1 MTIPQISVFLE
12 NKAGQLADITGILS
26 ENQINMRA
34 INIAET
40 ADYGVL
46 RLIVDDA
53 PRASSILLDQN
64 SQHCLECGNKS
75 LLHFRDLTQI
85 VGKVFRRHFHHHFDR
100 IGVVDTVHN
109 DLIVCRVS
117 LLQKHGV
124 LRLIVDDAPR
134 ASSILLDQGFILTMT
149 SVVGVAVP
157 DTPGGLSRVLEVI
170 SHARIDVE
178 YMYSVF
184 GQKDGQA
191 CMIFR
196 VEDTDGLASV
206 LEDNGIGTISGEDLG
221 LH

>member
-26 ENQINMRA
+26 QNQVNMRA

-40 ADYGVL
+40 TDYGVL

-53 PRASSILLDQN
+53 AKASSILL
-64 SQHCLECGNKS
+64 E
-75 LLHFRDLTQI
+75 
-85 VGKVFRRHFHHHFDR
+85 
-100 IGVVDTVHN
+100 
-109 DLIVCRVS
+109 
-117 LLQKHGV
+117 
-124 LRLIVDDAPR
+124 
-134 ASSILLDQGFILTMT
+134 QGFILTMT
-149 SVVGVAVP
+149 PVVGVAVP
-157 DTPGGLSRVLEVI
+157 DTPGGLSRVLSVI
-170 SHARIDVE
+170 SGAEIDVE

-196 VEDTDGLASV
+196 VADSDGLTAV
-206 LEDNGIGTISGEDLG
+206 LEQNGIGTIAGEDLG

>member
-26 ENQINMRA
+26 QNQVNMRA

-40 ADYGVL
+40 TDYGVL

-53 PRASSILLDQN
+53 AKASSILL
-64 SQHCLECGNKS
+64 E
-75 LLHFRDLTQI
+75 
-85 VGKVFRRHFHHHFDR
+85 
-100 IGVVDTVHN
+100 
-109 DLIVCRVS
+109 
-117 LLQKHGV
+117 
-124 LRLIVDDAPR
+124 
-134 ASSILLDQGFILTMT
+134 QGFIMTMT
-149 SVVGVAVP
+149 PVVGVAVP
-157 DTPGGLSRVLEVI
+157 DTPGGLSKVLSVI
-170 SHARIDVE
+170 SSAEIDVE

-196 VEDTDGLASV
+196 VADSDGLTAV
-206 LEDNGIGTISGEDLG
+206 LEKNGIGTIAGEDLG

>member
-26 ENQINMRA
+26 ENDVNMRA

-53 PRASSILLDQN
+53 SKASSILL
-64 SQHCLECGNKS
+64 E
-75 LLHFRDLTQI
+75 
-85 VGKVFRRHFHHHFDR
+85 
-100 IGVVDTVHN
+100 
-109 DLIVCRVS
+109 
-117 LLQKHGV
+117 
-124 LRLIVDDAPR
+124 
-134 ASSILLDQGFILTMT
+134 QGFILTMT
-149 SVVGVAVP
+149 PVVGVAVP
-157 DTPGGLSRVLEVI
+157 DTPGGLSKVLAVI
-170 SHARIDVE
+170 STAGIDVE

-191 CMIFR
+191 SMIFR
-196 VEDTDGLASV
+196 VADTDSLGAV
-206 LEDNGIGTISGEDLG
+206 FEKNGITMISGEDLG

>member
-26 ENQINMRA
+26 DNQVNMRA

-53 PRASSILLDQN
+53 SKASSILL
-64 SQHCLECGNKS
+64 E
-75 LLHFRDLTQI
+75 
-85 VGKVFRRHFHHHFDR
+85 
-100 IGVVDTVHN
+100 
-109 DLIVCRVS
+109 
-117 LLQKHGV
+117 
-124 LRLIVDDAPR
+124 
-134 ASSILLDQGFILTMT
+134 QGFILTMT
-149 SVVGVAVP
+149 PVVGVAVP
-157 DTPGGLSRVLEVI
+157 DTPGGLSKVLGVI
-170 SHARIDVE
+170 SAAGIDVE

-184 GQKDGQA
+184 GQKEGQA

-196 VEDTDGLASV
+196 VADTDNLAAV
-206 LEDNGIGTISGEDLG
+206 FDKNGIAMIAGEDLG

>member
-12 NKAGQLADITGILS
+12 NKAGQLADITSILS
-26 ENQINMRA
+26 DNQINMRA

-53 PRASSILLDQN
+53 SKASSILL
-64 SQHCLECGNKS
+64 E
-75 LLHFRDLTQI
+75 
-85 VGKVFRRHFHHHFDR
+85 
-100 IGVVDTVHN
+100 
-109 DLIVCRVS
+109 
-117 LLQKHGV
+117 
-124 LRLIVDDAPR
+124 
-134 ASSILLDQGFILTMT
+134 QGFILTMT
-149 SVVGVAVP
+149 PVVGVAVP
-157 DTPGGLSRVLEVI
+157 DTPGGLSKVLGVI
-170 SHARIDVE
+170 SRAEIDVE

-196 VEDTDGLASV
+196 VADSDALTKL
-206 LEDNGIGTISGEDLG
+206 LEANGIGTITGEDLG

>member
-12 NKAGQLADITGILS
+12 NKAGQLAEITGILS
-26 ENQINMRA
+26 DNQVNMRA

-53 PRASSILLDQN
+53 SKASSILL
-64 SQHCLECGNKS
+64 E
-75 LLHFRDLTQI
+75 
-85 VGKVFRRHFHHHFDR
+85 
-100 IGVVDTVHN
+100 
-109 DLIVCRVS
+109 
-117 LLQKHGV
+117 
-124 LRLIVDDAPR
+124 
-134 ASSILLDQGFILTMT
+134 QGFILTMT
-149 SVVGVAVP
+149 PVVGVAVP
-157 DTPGGLSRVLEVI
+157 DTPGGLSKVLGVI
-170 SHARIDVE
+170 STEGIDVE

-196 VEDTDGLASV
+196 VADTDGLAAV
-206 LEDNGIGTISGEDLG
+206 LTKNGIAMIAGEDLG

>member
-26 ENQINMRA
+26 DNQVNMRA

-53 PRASSILLDQN
+53 TKASSILL
-64 SQHCLECGNKS
+64 E
-75 LLHFRDLTQI
+75 
-85 VGKVFRRHFHHHFDR
+85 
-100 IGVVDTVHN
+100 
-109 DLIVCRVS
+109 
-117 LLQKHGV
+117 
-124 LRLIVDDAPR
+124 
-134 ASSILLDQGFILTMT
+134 QGFILTMT
-149 SVVGVAVP
+149 PVVGVAVP
-157 DTPGGLSRVLEVI
+157 DTPGGLSKVLGMI
-170 SHARIDVE
+170 SAAGIDVE

-196 VEDTDGLASV
+196 VADTDALTEV
-206 LEDNGIGTISGEDLG
+206 LDKNGIGTIAGEDMG
-221 LH
+221 IH